1 MYSTNQTSMLRN
13 IELSNG
19 QITQTAIKDIRIK
32 PNEISQENNKT
43 TNLLNNKEIDT
54 DSKESELDKIDGL
67 REREL
72 NVDQQLRSQQFE
84 VTETD
89 EVSTSGNECQVED
102 CSPQKRRERRQKRRK
117 RKSLVEIL
125 FV

>member
-1 MYSTNQTSMLRN
+1 MLRN
-13 IELSNG
+13 IELSDV

-43 TNLLNNKEIDT
+43 ANLLNDEEIDT
-54 DSKESELDKIDGL
+54 DSKESEHDKIDEL
-67 REREL
+67 CEREL
-72 NVDQQLRSQQFE
+72 NVNQELTSQQFE

-89 EVSTSGNECQVED
+89 EVGTSGNECQVED